1 MITDREFLET
11 CHKEVE
17 SLFSKYPEYI
27 ALDSFNL
34 KTYIGTQ
41 HHLKGLKIPDARKIF
56 THGYSFSTLQLHEQ
70 LYIWDYIWHQSDVFE
85 IKSQALFFLDKY
97 YSKVD
102 ALLLWNTI
110 KQWTSTIDNWAHSD
124 CLSKIYSHM
133 LEILGMNVY
142 IQLEKW
148 NTSSNPWERRQSIVS
163 LLYYRRNRK
172 VFLAFE
178 AYISLIDALLTD
190 KNYYV
195 QKGIGWTL
203 RELLQQYE
211 SETFEYI
218 MAHAHLITSTA
229 YYATAEKM
237 TDTQKEQFKLLRK
250 KN

>member
-1 MITDREFLET
+1 M
-11 CHKEVE
+11 
-17 SLFSKYPEYI
+17 
-27 ALDSFNL
+27 
-34 KTYIGTQ
+34 
-41 HHLKGLKIPDARKIF
+41 
-56 THGYSFSTLQLHEQ
+56 HGYSFSSLQLQEQ

-124 CLSKIYSHM
+124 GLSKIYSHM
-133 LEILGMNVY
+133 LELLGKNVY
-142 IQLEKW
+142 AQLEKW

-178 AYISLIDALLTD
+178 AYISLIDLLLTD

-237 TDTQKEQFKLLRK
+237 TETQKEQFKLLRK
-250 KN
+250 KIK

>member
-1 MITDREFLET
+1 MMTDRDFLET
-11 CHKEVE
+11 CHIEVE

-34 KTYIGTQ
+34 KSYIGTQ
-41 HHLKGLKIPDARKIF
+41 LHLKGLKIPDARKIF
-56 THGYSFSTLQLHEQ
+56 ADGFSFSTLQLNKQ
-70 LYIWDYIWHQSDVFE
+70 IYIWDYIWHQTDVFE
-85 IKSQALFFLDKY
+85 IKSLALFFLDKN

-102 ALLLWNTI
+102 ALLLWDTI
-110 KQWTSTIDNWAHSD
+110 KQWTSSIDNWAHSD
-124 CLSKIYSHM
+124 GLSKIYSHM
-133 LEILGMNVY
+133 LELIGKNVY
-142 IQLEKW
+142 TQLEKW

-178 AYISLIDALLTD
+178 EYIILIDALLTD
-190 KNYYV
+190 KDYYV

-237 TDTQKEQFKLLRK
+237 TNTQKEQFKLLRK